1 MQRELIVKGRGLGGT
16 SDLTLLA
23 PIKPGF
29 IDALDSVTYKTR
41 IKRVLD
47 TLHASRQSTHEYAP
61 ARLLSDAVERVEA
74 IQSVR
79 VVVFEPDNK
88 VMLAVTFDGSWESY
102 IRVLWEKVGSLLDL
116 IFCST
121 VDYVTACD
129 HTFEEWLGWAQRVQ
143 AETGFFYG
151 PPDFTA
157 RDVLFHRRIERM
169 RQRGEGTEVNELRA
183 VLPPVEAMVGVQT
196 APRVH
201 PAADAP
207 PDVVLTPASAVRAVS
222 ETVRN
227 GLLGLSGLYRLT
239 DLFRPD
245 TPDGDVHRTA
255 SISLLQEFVALC
267 PALAK
272 LPDPPLKK
280 AYARFPRQMDWLF
293 PNWQNNDF
301 NVVKQRPLPPF
312 ETVTP
317 DLSQDIQGGILKAYD
332 DVTHGLVVM
341 LAFDQAMGAHTF
353 LQRLR
358 KTVTS
363 DHDPHNAKHRVLRN
377 VALTLG
383 GLRACGLSEDEL
395 TLFPQDFRQGMAVR
409 AGALGDVRN
418 NHPRRWRLPQR
429 FVDPTHKP
437 GTDAV
442 ELGTVHAVL
451 QLRCHA
457 PSNAAIDYWD
467 ANHPLQ
473 AELHTLHGM
482 REQGIRILCVQ
493 GLKRNFKAIRGEKK
507 IAEHFG
513 YVDGIGQP
521 NLVDDKTDRQR
532 VQLGEI
538 ILGHH
543 TKEDFAPDPKDPTVP
558 EATKAKLKWLR
569 NGSFLVMRKY
579 RQHVGRMHTVV
590 AKAAQEV
597 ARNLHIDQSAA
608 EELVYAKL
616 MGRYR
621 DGTPLIPSNPPETQ
635 NSFNYD
641 GDPQGRAC
649 PLHSHVRR
657 AHPRAPLNEVRHP
670 PRIMRRGM
678 SYGPAVEAGEADR
691 GLVFMAYNASFS
703 EQFEVVQRW
712 LTGGNSTG
720 ASSGQSCPILG
731 VPDND
736 YPRHFRFEYGPADK
750 PFVLNIALEGP
761 KVSFEEPDVLTQLEW
776 GLYLFTPALSSIERL
791 AQSALA
797 AAGVQPAARSCPW
810 QPHKGRAMIA
820 ALQQLEI
827 THGKA
832 AAIEGW
838 KTAIEDPDG
847 IDRLNSAALWAAI
860 RSDHGGVLRTPYGVI
875 VASRELLNEVFIDT
889 QERYSV
895 RGHMERMANSI
906 GEISLGK
913 DAGKAYDEESAPVN
927 NAIMALDPEATF
939 NLVLATA
946 TAKLNGI
953 INSVKGPLGQ
963 LGATAYEVSFDT
975 REIIDE
981 VLARLCEE
989 WFGIHRS
996 PFFQRGSTDWQW
1008 TKDKPPLYP
1017 GHFTALSRYM
1027 FQPNPG
1033 PTPVELG
1040 KLYGKALTEAALKFV
1055 QAHRAAGTLP
1065 TAPDGSP
1072 AKVAVAT
1079 FNHPLLGNSDTFV
1092 AKTMV
1097 GVMMGFTPT
1106 IIGAVL
1112 NVVREWQRDGTFW
1125 ALRPQVQAKPIT
1137 HLNEAMQLLH
1147 APMAA
1152 ASKMRPMPQI
1162 GWRTVR
1168 KAHRLGDPAVHAV
1181 DLVDGDII
1189 VTAMVS
1195 GTQQSLEDGL
1205 PDGRL
1210 MFGGVREDATD
1221 HTRPAAVHPTH
1232 ACPGYH
1238 PGIAAM
1244 LGTLAALLNCQDNI
1258 RQGLAPLT
1266 FEVRGKAVAPTPVP
1280 TPHP

>member
-143 AETGFFYG
+143 SETGFFYG

-169 RQRGEGTEVNELRA
+169 RQRGQGTEVNELRA
-183 VLPPVEAMVGVQT
+183 VLPAVEAMVGVQT
-196 APRVH
+196 APRLN
-201 PAADAP
+201 PPADAP
-207 PDVVLTPASAVRAVS
+207 PDVVLTPASAARAGS
-222 ETVRN
+222 EAVRN

-239 DLFRPD
+239 DLFRPG

-280 AYARFPRQMDWLF
+280 AYLRFPRQLDWLF
-293 PNWQNNDF
+293 PNWKNDDF
-301 NVVKQRPLPPF
+301 NVVKPRPQPPF
-312 ETVTP
+312 EAVTP
-317 DLSQDIQGGILKAYD
+317 DLSQDIQGGILKAYEE
-332 DVTHGLVVM
+332 VTHGLVVM
-341 LAFDQAMGAHTF
+341 LAFDQAMGAHSF

-358 KTVTS
+358 NTVTA

-377 VALTLG
+377 VALTVA

-395 TLFPQDFRQGMAVR
+395 TLFPQDFRQGMASR

-437 GTDAV
+437 GTDVV

-457 PSNAAIDYWD
+457 PNHAAIDYWD

-482 REQGIRILCVQ
+482 RDQGIRILCVQ

-521 NLVDDKTDRQR
+521 NLANANTDGQQ

-579 RQHVGRMHTVV
+579 RQHVGRMHQVV

-597 ARNLHIDQSAA
+597 ARNLQINQTEA

-621 DGTPLIPSNPPETQ
+621 DGTPLIPSNPPQTQ
-635 NSFNYD
+635 NSFNYAS
-641 GDPQGRAC
+641 DPQGQLC
-649 PLHSHVRR
+649 PLHAHVRR
-657 AHPRAPLNEVRHP
+657 AHPRAALNEVRHP

-678 SYGPAVEAGEADR
+678 SYGPSVEAGEADR
-691 GLVFMAYNASFS
+691 GLLFMAYNASFS

-736 YPRHFRFEYGPADK
+736 YPRHFRFEYGPSDQ
-750 PFVLNIALEGP
+750 PFVLNIPLEGP

-776 GLYLFTPALSSIERL
+776 GLYLFTPALSAIGHL

-797 AAGVQPAARSCPW
+797 AASVQPAARSCPW

-820 ALQQLEI
+820 ALQQLEL
-827 THGKA
+827 TQGKA

-847 IDRLNSAALWAAI
+847 IDRLDSAALWAAI

-895 RGHMERMANSI
+895 RGHMARMANSI

-913 DAGKAYDEESAPVN
+913 DAGKEYDEESAPVN

-946 TAKLNGI
+946 NAKLNSI
-953 INSVKGPLGQ
+953 IAPVKGQLGQ
-963 LGATAYEVSFDT
+963 LGAAAYEVSFDT
-975 REIIDE
+975 REIIDD
-981 VLARLCEE
+981 VLGRLCEE
-989 WFGIHRS
+989 WFGIHHS

-1008 TKDKPPLYP
+1008 TEGKPPLYP

-1033 PTPVELG
+1033 STPVELG
-1040 KLYGKALTEAALKFV
+1040 QRYGKALTQAALQFV

-1079 FNHPLLGNSDTFV
+1079 FNHPLLGKDDRFV
-1092 AKTMV
+1092 AQTMV

-1125 ALRPQVQAKPIT
+1125 ALRPLVQAKPIT
-1137 HLNEAMQLLH
+1137 HLSEAMHLLH

-1168 KAHRLGDPAVHAV
+1168 KAHRLGNPGVHAV
-1181 DLVDGDII
+1181 DLVEGDII

-1210 MFGGVREDATD
+1210 MFGGVREDAAD
-1221 HTRPAAVHPTH
+1221 PKRAAKVHPTH

-1244 LGTLAALLNCQDNI
+1244 LGTLAALLNCPDNI

-1266 FEVRGKAVAPTPVP
+1266 FEVRGKAVAPDPAP
-1280 TPHP
+1280 